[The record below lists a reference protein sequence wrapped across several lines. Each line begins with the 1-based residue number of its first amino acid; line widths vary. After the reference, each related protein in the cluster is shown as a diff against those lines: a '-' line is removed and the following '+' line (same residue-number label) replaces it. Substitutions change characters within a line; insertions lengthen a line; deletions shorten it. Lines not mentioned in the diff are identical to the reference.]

1 MGRLE
6 NRARFWALGPMLM
19 GDLRTGAPTP
29 AKRVNWLIKKKR
41 DHLGGRRGQDQVFAL
56 NQEFST

>member
-41 DHLGGRRGQDQVFAL
+41 DHLAL
-56 NQEFST
+56 LVAPEGHFSR